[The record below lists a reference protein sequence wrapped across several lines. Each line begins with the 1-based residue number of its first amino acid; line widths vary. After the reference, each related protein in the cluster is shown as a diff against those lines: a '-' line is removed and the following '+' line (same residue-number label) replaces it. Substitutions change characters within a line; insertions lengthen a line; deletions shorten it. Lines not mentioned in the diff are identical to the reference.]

1 MSNVIALTKV
11 LIKNNVFAF
20 SGKKKKG
27 KQVSTKSSII
37 GFIILITFCTLC
49 IGGPMVYLL
58 SDLLKQFDFSNL
70 VLSFVIPIGGITS
83 IVFGIFSIISVFYF
97 SKDSDKLLPLPIK
110 SSELL
115 LAKFFSS
122 LFSEYLLLIMF
133 IFPIIFGVGIGIGAS
148 LIYYLYS
155 LIICLFMPIIPSV
168 IMAIILML
176 FNKIFD
182 FGKRKDASMYV
193 MTGIILIFSFAY
205 SFGMQFFL
213 DNGENQ
219 ALLTLLSGENSSYLK
234 LSRWL
239 FPFFNSAVYSLT
251 HFKEFIGFASL
262 VTFIGLNLLAM
273 VVLYFVGDKLYI
285 KGLTKNTGSKQSK
298 KEDIE
303 NIYKDKKSGVTSEL
317 IKKEWLVIK
326 RTPVFMLNII
336 VVNLIFP
343 ILLVFSFVMSFSG
356 EVEGIKALIEM
367 IDFYNAGV
375 MFVAIGVLM
384 FICSMS
390 TATSS
395 CISREGSSAYMMK
408 AIPVSLKKQLD
419 AKVYFSMIV
428 DLIILLVTEVALVVL
443 FKAPFIYLLVINPPL
458 ILILLIINYIALLL
472 DLRKPRLDWNDEN
485 EAVKQNFNVFLSM
498 ILVMLVVGLLIFL
511 GIKIFER
518 DFNIYLSSLISVIV
532 LLPIYIGINL
542 WIKKNQVKLFNK
554 VG

>member
-1 MSNVIALTKV
+1 MSNVLALTKV

-20 SGKKKKG
+20 NGKKKKG
-27 KQVSTKSSII
+27 KQVSTKSSVI

-70 VLSFVIPIGGITS
+70 VLSFVLPLGGITS
-83 IVFGIFSIISVFYF
+83 IIFGIFSIISVFYF
-97 SKDSDKLLPLPIK
+97 NKDSEKLLPLPIK

-115 LAKFFSS
+115 LAKFFSA

-133 IFPIIFGVGIGIGAS
+133 IYPIIFGVGIGISAS
-148 LIYYLYS
+148 FVYYLYS
-155 LIICLFMPIIPSV
+155 LIICTLMPIIPSV
-168 IMAIILML
+168 IMAIILMV

-219 ALLTLLSGENSSYLK
+219 ELLLLLSGENSGYLK

-251 HFKEFIGFASL
+251 HSNEFIGFASL
-262 VTFIGLNLLAM
+262 MTFIGLNLIFM

-285 KGLTKNTGSKQSK
+285 SGLTKHSGNKQNK
-298 KEDIE
+298 KENIKE
-303 NIYKDKKSGVTSEL
+303 IYKEKKGGVTSEL

-336 VVNLIFP
+336 IVNLIFP
-343 ILLVFSFVMSFSG
+343 ILLAFSFLMSFSG
-356 EVEGIKALIEM
+356 EMGGLNMLSEM
-367 IDFYNAGV
+367 IDFNNAGV
-375 MFVAIGVLM
+375 MFIAIGALM

-395 CISREGSSAYMMK
+395 CISREGNNAWMMK

-419 AKVYFSMIV
+419 AKVYFSMII
-428 DLIILLVTEVALVVL
+428 DLIILLVTEVGLMIL
-443 FKAPFIYLLVINPPL
+443 FKAPFIYLLLINP
-458 ILILLIINYIALLL
+458 ILVLLLLIINYVSLLL
-472 DLRKPRLDWNDEN
+472 DLRKPRLDWNDES
-485 EAVKQNFNVFLSM
+485 EAVKQNFNVFLAM
-498 ILVMLVVGLLIFL
+498 VLVMVIAALFIVL
-511 GIKIFER
+511 GIYIIKY
-518 DFNIYLSSLISVIV
+518 DFNIYLASFISVV
-532 LLPIYIGINL
+532 LLLPIYIAINV